1 MRFPVYFKR
10 QKGAGA
16 NPAIGTDTA
25 PTVTDGHGSSSKDN
39 VLAARVSGREI
50 SIARLAVGFWYEGA
64 GAATVL
70 PVTVWVW
77 DTNSE
82 KWYKASSGS
91 LTNGEITYLKLPV
104 LADPP
109 QTSANMGTPNAGGFE
124 AMIVVADNAIGDG
137 VLHFVAGPDTSQS

>member
-10 QKGAGA
+10 QKGAGP
-16 NPAIGTDTA
+16 NPAIGSDA
-25 PTVTDGHGSSSKDN
+25 VPVVTTEHGNTSKDN
-39 VLAARVSGREI
+39 VLQLRISGLAVAVARI
-50 SIARLAVGFWYEGA
+50 AVGFWYEGA
-64 GAATVL
+64 GAAAVL

-77 DTNSE
+77 DSNSS

-109 QTSANMGTPNAGGFE
+109 QTSANMGNPNAGGVE
-124 AMIVVADNAIGDG
+124 AMIVIADNAIGDG
-137 VLHFVAGPDTSQS
+137 VLHVVAGPDTAQA